1 MNASALAAV
10 LAAALL
16 HALWNVAAKH
26 ARRGE
31 GDAVTFQALTAGAVV
46 LL

>member
-31 GDAVTFQALTAGAVV
+31 GDAVAFQALTAGAVV